1 MTTTSVAPIATQA
14 RGLASA
20 TAAISDSMAFAW
32 RNLIAYRR
40 APGLIVAATIQP
52 VMTVLLF
59 KYIFGGAIKVTGTTY
74 TDFLLPGVFG
84 WTVVIGAQ
92 GAAVG
97 LAADLKSG
105 FVERLKTLPMAQSA
119 YLAGRCAGD
128 LVRNVFV
135 MVLVTLLGFAVGFR
149 IDTDPL
155 RALAGVALVLLFGY
169 AVTWLFAWIGLSVGE
184 PETAQAATF
193 PPMVLLVFSS
203 TAFVPA
209 QTMPGWLQAY
219 VRHQPLSAV
228 LAPARGLI
236 LGGPVAGALLEAAL
250 WIAGLMLVFVPLATW
265 RFRKAF
271 A

>member
-1 MTTTSVAPIATQA
+1 MVTVAPQGRGIASTV
-14 RGLASA
+14 
-20 TAAISDSMAFAW
+20 AAVSDSAAFAW

-59 KYIFGGAIKVTGTTY
+59 KYIFGGAIRVPGGSY

-119 YLAGRCAGD
+119 YLAGRCSGD

-135 MVLVTLLGFAVGFR
+135 MALVTLLGLAVGFR
-149 IDTDPL
+149 IHTNPL
-155 RALAGVALVLLFGY
+155 EALGGVGLVLLFGY
-169 AVTWLFAWIGLSVGE
+169 AVTWLFAWIGLTVGD

-228 LAPARGLI
+228 LAPARDLI
-236 LGGPVAGALLEAAL
+236 LGGPVAGALPEGAA
-250 WIAGLMLVFVPLATW
+250 WIAGLMLIFVPLATR
-265 RFRKAF
+265 RFKKAF